1 MNDRT
6 EISRRRLLGAA
17 GAAVVGATLP
27 AVARAESGAKPT
39 APFRHC
45 LNTGTIRGQKVGL
58 ARAVEI
64 AAAAGYTGIEP
75 WVEEIVVYQQGGG
88 SLPDMQ
94 KKIADLGLTVESAI
108 GFARWISDDENE
120 RREGLEQA
128 KRDMELVKAIGGQ
141 RIAAPPAG
149 ATDKPGLDLQQAA
162 GRYRAL
168 LEAGAQIGVVPQLE
182 LWGFSQNLHRLGQVA
197 FVAIESGHPQA
208 CVLPDVYHIYKGGS
222 DFAGLRLLSGL
233 AMHAFHVNDYPADPP
248 RATINDS
255 HRVFCGDGVAP
266 LAEILQT
273 IHAAGFRGA
282 LSLELFNQ
290 DYYRRDPLSVAR
302 EGLEKTRAAVTK
314 AGFPPG

>member
-6 EISRRRLLGAA
+6 EISRRRLLGAT
-17 GAAVVGATLP
+17 GAAVASLGLP
-27 AVARAESGAKPT
+27 AVARAESTAKPA

-75 WVEEIVVYQQGGG
+75 WIEEIAVYQQGGG

-168 LEAGAQIGVVPQLE
+168 LEAGDQIGVTPQLE

-197 FVAIESGHPQA
+197 FVAIESGHPLA

-222 DFAGLRLLSGL
+222 DFEGLRLFNGL
-233 AMHAFHVNDYPADPP
+233 EMHAFHVNDYPADPP

-266 LAEILQT
+266 LSQILQT
-273 IHAAGFRGA
+273 LHAAGFRGA

-290 DYYRRDPLSVAR
+290 DYYKRDPLAVAR
-302 EGLEKTRAAVTK
+302 EGLEKTKAAVAK
-314 AGFPPG
+314 AGFAPG